1 MMVFVVMIV
10 ALLYSDFVV
19 FLSDFLANFDGFG
32 DGLPKM
38 VLKTM
43 PKIDKYE
50 KTSQKF
56 ATFLAKTVQ
65 IGKIFGM
72 IAVLLVFLGS
82 SCKPPSPSLLRY

>member
-1 MMVFVVMIV
+1 M
-10 ALLYSDFVV
+10 
-19 FLSDFLANFDGFG
+19 ANFDGFG

-38 VLKTM
+38 M

>member
-1 MMVFVVMIV
+1 MIFWQILM
-10 ALLYSDFVV
+10 AL
-19 FLSDFLANFDGFG
+19 ATICQNGA
-32 DGLPKM
+32 KNNA
-38 VLKTM
+38 
-43 PKIDKYE
+43 KIDKYE

-82 SCKPPSPSLLRY
+82 PCQLPSPSLLHY